1 MANFSQQALLT
12 YAQNRDRPN
21 ALLTLAA
28 SVTPA
33 EAKAAPKKITIGS
46 GGKVKPK
53 KAKGSG
59 RPGQIYELFH
69 DPINAS
75 YKMGKPLGRN
85 IGGHGG
91 HVHVAAEKRRVEY
104 LGKVAQR
111 MGLRVGEQD
120 KFGGRPSGGHAANS
134 WHYKGMAIDVS
145 GDPKRMAA
153 FAKLVKRQYR
163 LG

>member
-1 MANFSQQALLT
+1 MAKFSQQALLS
-12 YAQNRDRPN
+12 YAQNRDRSN

-33 EAKAAPKKITIGS
+33 EAKAAPKKITVGS
-46 GGKVKPK
+46 GGKVKS
-53 KAKGSG
+53 KGG
-59 RPGQIYELFH
+59 GKPGQIYELFH

-75 YKMGKPLGRN
+75 YKNGRPLGRN

-111 MGLRVGEQD
+111 MGLRVSEQD